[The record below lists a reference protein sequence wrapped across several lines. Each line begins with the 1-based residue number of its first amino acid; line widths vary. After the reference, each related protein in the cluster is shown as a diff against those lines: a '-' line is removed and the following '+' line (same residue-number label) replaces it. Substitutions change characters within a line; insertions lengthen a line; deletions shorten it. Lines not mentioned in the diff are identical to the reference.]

1 MSLNHNSHASDNPTV
16 SSLQPFR
23 IAKARRPQVKVEVEP
38 IPMASPDIDQS
49 DIDAV
54 CQVMRTGRLSLGP
67 VVTAFEQAV
76 ADYVGVDHA
85 VAVSSGT
92 AALHLIVKALGL
104 GPRDEVLVP
113 SFTFAASVNALLYEG
128 VRPVFVE
135 IDPVTLNLD
144 VADLEH
150 RITRRTRAIM
160 AVDIFGHP
168 ADWDALARLAN
179 RYGLMLIDDCC
190 EALGAEI
197 QGARVGSLGHAGAFA
212 FYPNKQITTGEG
224 GMIVTND
231 ADIAA
236 VARSYANQGRGA
248 MGAWLQHDRLGYNYR
263 MNEMSAA
270 LGVSQMA
277 RIDSIL
283 AKRERVA
290 AMYSER
296 LARIPQVATPGPVP
310 QGRRSWF
317 VYVVTLEPGLDR
329 DRTIQAMEAAG
340 VPARGYFAPIHTQPY
355 IRELFGDLEGTLPL
369 TEAMAKRTLALP
381 FHNNLSEAEID
392 HVVAVLKRCIR

>member
-1 MSLNHNSHASDNPTV
+1 
-16 SSLQPFR
+16 
-23 IAKARRPQVKVEVEP
+23 
-38 IPMASPDIDQS
+38 MASPDIDQS